1 MDFSLLPEEQRF
13 RDELRAWLDEHAPT
27 EVPAGDQAS
36 FDMRRDWQ
44 RQMFDAGWVGVSWP
58 AEYGGRGLSRTQQ
71 AIVNEELA
79 RARAPRLANNIGLE
93 MGGPTILAHG
103 TPEQKERWL
112 RPILSAEEIWCQAFS
127 EPGSGS
133 DLASLRTRARKVDG
147 GWAITGQKV
156 WTSLAADARWCM
168 LLARTDPESRAHAG
182 LTYFILDMDQPG
194 VDHRPIIQITGE
206 SEFNELFFD
215 DAFIPDEHMLAG
227 VRDGWKVATTTLMNE
242 RAGIAL
248 AAQIEARSALDELTE
263 LAVVRGFG
271 DDPLVQSRLADLYVD
286 SEALRML
293 TYRGL
298 GEIER
303 DGRPGPKGSL
313 AKWAWAELNQ
323 GVGELAMD
331 VCGAEGLD
339 PESLWTFRYLRS
351 RANSIE
357 GGTTE
362 ILKNIVAER
371 VLGLPRAR

>member
-1 MDFSLLPEEQRF
+1 VLEDPDDPTS
-13 RDELRAWLDEHAPT
+13 DWL
-27 EVPAGDQAS
+27 V
-36 FDMRRDWQ
+36 
-44 RQMFDAGWVGVSWP
+44 
-58 AEYGGRGLSRTQQ
+58 
-71 AIVNEELA
+71 
-79 RARAPRLANNIGLE
+79 
-93 MGGPTILAHG
+93 
-103 TPEQKERWL
+103 
-112 RPILSAEEIWCQAFS
+112 
-127 EPGSGS
+127 
-133 DLASLRTRARKVDG
+133 
-147 GWAITGQKV
+147 TGQKV
-156 WTSLAADARWCM
+156 WTSAAQYAKWCM
-168 LLARTDPESRAHAG
+168 LVARTDPETRAHAG
-182 LTYFILDMDQPG
+182 LTYFVLDMKQPG
-194 VDHRPIIQITGE
+194 VDFRPIIQITGE

-227 VRDGWKVATTTLMNE
+227 VGDGWKVATTTLMNE

-263 LAVVRGFG
+263 LALARGLG

-331 VCGAEGLD
+331 VCGADGLD
-339 PESLWTFRYLRS
+339 PESLWTYRYLRS

-362 ILKNIVAER
+362 ILQNIVAER